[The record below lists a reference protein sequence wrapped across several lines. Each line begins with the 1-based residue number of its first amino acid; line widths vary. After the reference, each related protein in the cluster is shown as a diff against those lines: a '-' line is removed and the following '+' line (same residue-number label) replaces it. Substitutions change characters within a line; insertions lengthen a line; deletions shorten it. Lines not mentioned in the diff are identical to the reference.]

1 MKPSFLVIIFCCYLG
16 AFSQKPDSIQPLTI
30 KKLANAN
37 YSPSPNESIFDK
49 NTKLKNG
56 FHYDPNQ
63 HGIIDSASYTK
74 LDDRMV
80 AFGDLNKDS
89 IVDAA
94 VILEYV
100 TGGSG
105 CFLDLVAVYN
115 INGNPKSAAS
125 IGLGDRVQVKGIII
139 KNGIIEL
146 KMLSH
151 REDDGQ
157 CCPTKKTAP
166 KFKIK
171 GKKLIEITGV
181 EFH

>member
-1 MKPSFLVIIFCCYLG
+1 MKPFFLFIIFCCYLG

-30 KKLANAN
+30 KKLANTT
-37 YSPSPNESIFDK
+37 YSPSPNESLFDK
-49 NTKLKNG
+49 NTTLKNG

-63 HGIIDSASYTK
+63 YGIIDSASYTE

-89 IVDAA
+89 IEDAA
-94 VILEYV
+94 VILENV

-115 INGNPKSAAS
+115 INGNPKSVAS
-125 IGLGDRVQVKGIII
+125 IGLGDRVRIKDIVI
-139 KNGIIEL
+139 KNGLIEV

-151 REDDGQ
+151 GEDDGQ

-166 KFKIK
+166 KFKVK
-171 GKKLIEITGV
+171 GNKLVEITGV
-181 EFH
+181 KFY